1 MDARTQKSL
10 TRIREELALYEPI
23 AAALEA
29 NPGESGH
36 LQLPIL
42 ETLISQHK
50 RTIQCVET
58 GEPFLA
64 SQYTNPVELLTAMD
78 VHWYFHVQQMFAGSG
93 SGGGIHIDE
102 DLEAMD
108 KIAVPSD
115 CCTFLRLALYYQVE
129 GLLPVPTAYL
139 ALTEPC
145 DGTAGWHAAFMHHPA
160 WRDVPVFAPD
170 PPYSDDD
177 RAVDY
182 YAGEMKRMVDFT
194 TKHTGKTLDMD
205 RLRRVVEETNRG
217 YALWLEYN
225 EVRRSSPTP
234 HGYILPM
241 SCFFQINTAG
251 AGDPARTAWYE
262 DMLADAERRV
272 RENSPEVPDQR
283 IRLLWYD
290 IQPFYFNE
298 IAPWLQQEWGGVI
311 AMDMVSYCPYEL
323 VDTSSE
329 DSIFRG
335 LAKRAFRDGPMVRQA
350 RGRVDNVVYDITR
363 IVKDYNLDCVIY
375 PGHIGHKDMAATSS
389 IAAETCRDLG
399 VPFLHI
405 GMDQADKRYRSVDDI
420 KAHISRFF
428 TAMGL
433 G

>member
-1 MDARTQKSL
+1 MDAKTEKSL
-10 TRIREELALYEPI
+10 SRIREELALYEPI
-23 AAALEA
+23 AAALEVS
-29 NPGESGH
+29 PGESGH

-42 ETLISQHK
+42 ETLIRQHK
-50 RTIQCVET
+50 RTIECVET
-58 GEPFLA
+58 GEAFLA

-78 VHWYFHVQQMFAGSG
+78 VHWYFHIQQMFAGSG
-93 SGGGIHIDE
+93 SGGGLHVE
-102 DLEAMD
+102 KDLEAMD
-108 KIAVPSD
+108 KLAVPSD
-115 CCTFLRLALYYQVE
+115 CCSLLRLALYYQVE

-177 RAVDY
+177 RAIDY
-182 YAGEMKRMVDFT
+182 YAGEMKRMVDFVT
-194 TKHTGKTLDMD
+194 EHTGKTLDTD
-205 RLRRVVEETNRG
+205 RLKEVVEETNKG
-217 YALWLEYN
+217 YALWMEYN

-234 HGYILPM
+234 HGHVMPM

-251 AGDPARTAWYE
+251 AGDPARTTWYE
-262 DMLADAERRV
+262 AMLEDAEQRV
-272 RENSPEVPDQR
+272 RENRPELPDQR

-290 IQPFYFNE
+290 IQPFYFND
-298 IAPWLQQEWGGVI
+298 IAPWLQEEWGGVI

-323 VDTSSE
+323 IDTSSE
-329 DSIFRG
+329 DNIFRG

-350 RGRVDNVVYDITR
+350 RGRVDNVVYDLTR

-375 PGHIGHKDMAATSS
+375 PGHIGHKDMAASSS
-389 IAAETCRDLG
+389 IAADTCRDLG

-405 GMDQADKRYRSVDDI
+405 GMDQADRRYRSVDDI

-428 TAMGL
+428 TTRGL